1 MKRPGFWKWIR
12 MKSIAVTKANLTARL
27 TSSLELTEASLA
39 RSADSAGQGTLVFT
53 KLFPEQARLTA
64 QAVDKFFAAG
74 VDLSPIAGL
83 PISVKDLFDLRGETT
98 TAGSVAL
105 KHFPASMTDAAVISR
120 LKRAG
125 AVIIGKTNMTEFA
138 YSGVGINPHYGT
150 PVNPRFDD
158 VDRIPGGSSS
168 GGVVSVVRGMA
179 LAAIVSDT
187 GGSARIPAALCG
199 VTGFKPTQK
208 RIPLDGAFP
217 LSPSLDSVG
226 TIAPTVECCALLDAV
241 LTGDPPRQLTPPP
254 LSTQTFIVPRN
265 YVFDGCDAHV
275 ARTFECSL
283 KRLSEAGAVIVEGGF
298 PEFEQIASLNAK
310 GGFPA
315 PESFAFHKKLGA
327 DFSLYDPLV
336 LARILVGQTTTAAEY
351 LDLFAARAS
360 MKAQFQLP
368 AWILCPTVPIV
379 APPMEQLQSDP
390 QEFHRVNRLLLRN
403 PSIANFLD
411 LCSLSIPCHPQGE
424 APVGM
429 MLFGSGGHD
438 NDLLSV
444 GLAVEKAMISS

>member
-1 MKRPGFWKWIR
+1 MKT
-12 MKSIAVTKANLTARL
+12 IAGTKAHLTARL

-39 RSADSAGQGTLVFT
+39 QSTDSAGQGGLIFT

-64 QAVDKFFAAG
+64 EAVDKMLAAG

-83 PISVKDLFDLRGETT
+83 PISVKDLFDMSGETT
-98 TAGSVAL
+98 TAGSIAL
-105 KHFPASMTDAAVISR
+105 KHFPASETDATVISR

-150 PVNPRFDD
+150 PINPRFDD

-199 VTGFKPTQK
+199 VTGFKPTQN

-226 TIAPTVECCALLDAV
+226 TIAPTVECCAIVDAV
-241 LTGDPPRQLTPPP
+241 LAGDPPRQLTPPP
-254 LSTQTFIVPRN
+254 LSTQRFVIPKN
-265 YVFDGCDAHV
+265 YVLDDIDAHV
-275 ARTFECSL
+275 ARTFERSV
-283 KRLSEAGAVIVEGGF
+283 KRLSEAGAVIEEARF
-298 PEFEQIASLNAK
+298 PEFEQIAALNAK

-315 PESFAFHKKLGA
+315 PESFAYHQRLGA

-360 MKAQFQLP
+360 MKSRFHLP

-379 APPMEQLQSDP
+379 APPIAQLQNDP
-390 QEFHRVNRLLLRN
+390 KEFHRVNRLLLRN
-403 PSIANFLD
+403 PSLANFLD
-411 LCSLSIPCHPQGE
+411 LCSLSIPCHSEGE

-429 MLFGSGGHD
+429 MLFAPGGHD
-438 NDLLSV
+438 HQLLSV
-444 GLAVEKAMISS
+444 GVAVEKALTSS